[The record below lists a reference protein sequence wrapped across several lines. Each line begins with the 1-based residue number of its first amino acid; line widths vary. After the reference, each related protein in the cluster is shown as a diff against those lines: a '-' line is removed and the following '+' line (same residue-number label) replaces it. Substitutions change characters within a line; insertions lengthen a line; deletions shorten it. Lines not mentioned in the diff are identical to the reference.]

1 MRRGRARYALVAV
14 ALLSLAAAAC
24 RPLYLPPVP
33 AELPPFGEELR
44 LAEVRI
50 ERTAGV
56 VRLAFVPERVPDE
69 GWAAVQ
75 WFPPAGGEVA
85 SASVWLDAGTIGRT
99 VRVSFPPDVA
109 RDRPGRWRAVLS
121 FDGRVVRQLEWR
133 EPAGP

>member
-1 MRRGRARYALVAV
+1 VNRRRAL
-14 ALLSLAAAAC
+14 ALLAATVLALLAAPAC

-33 AELPPFGEELR
+33 ASLPPFGQELR

-50 ERTAGV
+50 ERAAGA
-56 VRLAFVPERVPDE
+56 VRLAFVPEQVPAD

-85 SASVWLDAGTIGRT
+85 SSSVWLDAGTIGRT
-99 VRVSFPPDVA
+99 LRVPFPADVA

-121 FDGRVVRQLEWR
+121 FDGRVVRQLEWS

>member
-1 MRRGRARYALVAV
+1 VTRGRTLTTLAAA
-14 ALLSLAAAAC
+14 ALLSLAAPAC

-33 AELPPFGEELR
+33 ATLPPFEDELR

-50 ERTAGV
+50 ERTGGT

-99 VRVSFPPDVA
+99 VRVAFPPDVA
-109 RDRPGRWRAVLS
+109 RDRAGRWRAVLS
-121 FDGRVVRQLEWR
+121 FGGRVVRQLEWS